1 MSKVLV
7 RIDLEEIKKTINK
20 LSDSE
25 KESLF
30 FEFSPGLGKALQ
42 KMEQKALKNLRERKT
57 IPLEKVENELQDRIW
72 KTGFPADKKASSSN
86 LQKNNEENTD
96 FTRES

>member
-1 MSKVLV
+1 MNKAMV

-30 FEFSPGLGKALQ
+30 FELSPGWGKALQ
-42 KMEQKALKNLRERKT
+42 KMEQKALKNLQEGKT
-57 IPLEKVENELQDRIW
+57 IPLEKVENELQDRI
-72 KTGFPADKKASSSN
+72 
-86 LQKNNEENTD
+86 
-96 FTRES
+96 

>member
-1 MSKVLV
+1 MNKVTV

-30 FEFSPGLGKALQ
+30 LELSPGLGKALQ
-42 KMEQKALKNLRERKT
+42 KMEQKALKNLREGKT
-57 IPLEKVENELQDRIW
+57 IPLEKVENELKDRI
-72 KTGFPADKKASSSN
+72 
-86 LQKNNEENTD
+86 
-96 FTRES
+96 

>member
-1 MSKVLV
+1 MSKVTV

-30 FEFSPGLGKALQ
+30 FEFSHGWGKALQ
-42 KMEQKALKNLRERKT
+42 KIEQKALKNLREGKT
-57 IPLEKVENELQDRIW
+57 ISLEKAENELQDRI
-72 KTGFPADKKASSSN
+72 
-86 LQKNNEENTD
+86 
-96 FTRES
+96 